1 MNDFREYKAAFL
13 EQNDLAHHGIKGMKW
28 GVRRYQNEDG
38 TLTPLGRKRYGT
50 VENFENAMKIK
61 NASKKGTLI
70 AGPIGGAI
78 NARRVMKKEGIKLL
92 SKDEIKRL
100 NNKVKNE
107 NSKNE
112 TVQKEQEDKSEKM
125 EQWEKENEENQKI
138 LQKEVYGASDKKF
151 KSLCREYY
159 KDMKKAGRVN
169 NMSEDQFIDHMMD
182 DGWQDDADDWYL
194 RKYHQRSL

>member
-13 EQNDLAHHGIKGMKW
+13 EQNDLKHFGILGMKW
-28 GVRRYQNEDG
+28 GVRRYQNKDG
-38 TLTPLGRKRYGT
+38 SLTPLGQKHYGT
-50 VENFENAMKIK
+50 VENLNIHRKHTRRGAFI
-61 NASKKGTLI
+61 G
-70 AGPIGGAI
+70 GPIGATIGSAI
-78 NARRVMKKEGIKLL
+78 GM
-92 SKDEIKRL
+92 S
-100 NNKVKNE
+100 KVK
-107 NSKNE
+107 KNLKKME
-112 TVQKEQEDKSEKM
+112 SDRAKEELKKSNQDDESEKM
-125 EQWEKENEENQKI
+125 KQWEKENEENQQI

-169 NMSEDQFIDHMMD
+169 NMSEDQFVDRMMD